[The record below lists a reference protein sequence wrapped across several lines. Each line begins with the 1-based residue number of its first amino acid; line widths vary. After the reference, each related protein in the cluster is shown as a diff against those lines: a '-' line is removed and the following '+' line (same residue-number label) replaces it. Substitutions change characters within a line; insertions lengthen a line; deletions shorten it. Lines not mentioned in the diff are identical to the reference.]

1 MVATATLRLN
11 RARGTGGSP
20 SVVGRAVLGRRTCP
34 RRSGYGG
41 DRRQASS
48 APPRADGGWFA
59 DPARAAGT
67 LSVIGT
73 MFAVI
78 LAFVIF
84 LALQSYQRARNG
96 SSAEAVAITEL
107 HSVAQV
113 FQSPSSDRLQA
124 N

>member
-1 MVATATLRLN
+1 
-11 RARGTGGSP
+11 
-20 SVVGRAVLGRRTCP
+20 
-34 RRSGYGG
+34 
-41 DRRQASS
+41 
-48 APPRADGGWFA
+48 
-59 DPARAAGT
+59 
-67 LSVIGT
+67 

-78 LAFVIF
+78 LAFVTF

-96 SSAEAVAITEL
+96 SSAKAVAITEL